1 MARKYSRSKKHNSK
15 HSSKNHR
22 SKHTKKHK
30 KSKKHNKPNKKQYKS
45 IRNKP
50 HSQRG
55 GSSCSLATVQEPG
68 FTIPAL
74 GEVPGLNIDQ
84 AKGVIYRPN
93 CKTDSNQ
100 AMIPF

>member
-1 MARKYSRSKKHNSK
+1 MSRKFSRGKKHSGK
-15 HSSKNHR
+15 KHR
-22 SKHTKKHK
+22 SKHTKTHK
-30 KSKKHNKPNKKQYKS
+30 KSKKQTNKKQYKS

-74 GEVPGLNIDQ
+74 GDIPGINIPQ

-100 AMIPF
+100 AMIPL

>member
-1 MARKYSRSKKHNSK
+1 MARKYIHSKKNNSK
-15 HSSKNHR
+15 HR
-22 SKHTKKHK
+22 SKHTKTHK
-30 KSKKHNKPNKKQYKS
+30 KNKKNNKSNKKQYKS

-74 GEVPGLNIDQ
+74 GDVPGLNIPQ

-93 CKTDSNQ
+93 CKTDSYQ
-100 AMIPF
+100 AMIPS